1 MGKEKIQRSPAQK
14 LENVTAVRVLLGYV
28 FLAANILLLILVLML
43 FHIHFSHRE
52 ITELPNFEKKVKF
65 LVELQKKNKW
75 ILGLSLWLNDKE
87 SACQC
92 RRYGFDSWVGKI
104 PWRRKWQAT
113 PVFLPGESH
122 RQTGYSP
129 WGCKESDMTKWL
141 THTRVYSAIEGLSEF
156 VTKSSLTLFAWWQSS
171 KSERRC
177 VKAQNTTLF
186 RELSDQEDGRWRLKV
201 TIWLWSGCQ
210 VLFIESEGEQQWG
223 TKGKRQ
229 KREGEA
235 VRK

>member
-1 MGKEKIQRSPAQK
+1 MGKEKIQRRPAQK

-75 ILGLSLWLNDKE
+75 ILGLSLWLSDKE

-113 PVFLPGESH
+113 PLFLPGKS
-122 RQTGYSP
+122 RGQRSPAGYSP
-129 WGCKESDMTKWL
+129 WGRK
-141 THTRVYSAIEGLSEF
+141 
-156 VTKSSLTLFAWWQSS
+156 SLTRLSNQAS
-171 KSERRC
+171 
-177 VKAQNTTLF
+177 TTKH
-186 RELSDQEDGRWRLKV
+186 LSWYT
-201 TIWLWSGCQ
+201 TILYSGH
-210 VLFIESEGEQQWG
+210 
-223 TKGKRQ
+223 T
-229 KREGEA
+229 
-235 VRK
+235 